1 MLVKRTVNVV
11 AVARAGTGPVDFH
24 FSSRCAK
31 AISRPFKLSMT
42 ITHQLALSPQGR
54 LLLEESCG
62 DGAVALAADEELRAA
77 FAESSARGLLALAAR
92 RGESGAWPAE
102 WMFWREFADSLLT
115 ALAHSPDVA
124 DGQAAP
130 ETAPPS
136 DLFFHLTLR
145 IPAMRGAEYASP
157 EVFAALWREL
167 DAHARA
173 EAKAAGGLKPW
184 LGQINPALHLL
195 GKVTF
200 HLAENK
206 RSPETPFAFMA
217 TYTHR
222 LSAQEKPV
230 HLPLGRALQDYAGA
244 KNQSAL
250 RSLLEPVQQAAERS
264 PWTRELLDS
273 RRIFQPQAWTP
284 AQAHAFLCE
293 VPALEGIGIITRIPN
308 WWKNGR
314 GTRPQ
319 VSVRVGEQRGAGLG
333 VDSLLNFSVE
343 STLGGEKL
351 TAEEWKVLMA
361 ADSGLVLLRGQWVEV
376 DRDKLTSVLDHWQR
390 VEQGAAGEGVSF
402 LEAMRLLAGV
412 RLGADAGD
420 EATAPT
426 ADWSDVVAGGWLRE
440 TLEKLRQPDS
450 AADFDPNANLHATL
464 RPYQAVGVK
473 WLWFLQSL
481 GLGACLA
488 DDMGL
493 GKTIQVIGLL
503 LRLKHGAPVSDP
515 ARTVGP
521 KHAGSETGA
530 PSLLIAPASLLAN
543 WKNELARFAPSL
555 RAGFA
560 HPAESPGGEWRDA
573 KTADQFLAGKDLIL
587 TTYGQAARLDWMAQ
601 REWRLLVLDEAQA
614 IKNPGARQTRAI
626 KRLRARARIA
636 LSGTPVENRLGDLW
650 SLYDFLNPGL
660 LGSAPEFSRY
670 VKNLQ
675 AAEPPN
681 FAPLRQLVRPYIL
694 RRLKTDRSI
703 ISDLPD
709 KTELTAWCS
718 LGKRQA
724 ALYEK
729 SVHELAEKLETTD
742 GIQRRGL
749 VLAFLMRF
757 KQICNHPSHWLGDGA
772 FAADESGKF
781 LRLAELCE
789 EIASRQEKALVF
801 TQFREMTGPLAARLR
816 ELFGRPGLVLH
827 GSTPIKD
834 RQKLVAD
841 FQRDDGPP
849 FFVLSLKAGGT
860 GLNLTAA
867 SHVIH
872 FDRWW
877 NPAVENQAT
886 DRAFRIGQ
894 KKNVLVHKFVCRG
907 TIEERID
914 ALITEKKALADSV
927 LGAEGG
933 AEARLTEMSNDEL
946 LRFVALDL
954 KTASG
959 E

>member
-1 MLVKRTVNVV
+1 M
-11 AVARAGTGPVDFH
+11 AAP
-24 FSSRCAK
+24 
-31 AISRPFKLSMT
+31 
-42 ITHQLALSPQGR
+42 HQLILSPHGR
-54 LLLEESCG
+54 LLLEPSEG
-62 DGAVALAADEELRAA
+62 DGAASA
-77 FAESSARGLLALAAR
+77 FAPDAELTGTFAEGSARGLLALAAR
-92 RGESGAWPAE
+92 RREAGAWPAE
-102 WMFWREFADSLLT
+102 WMFWRDFAD
-115 ALAHSPDVA
+115 AYLAAMAHAPEAA
-124 DGQAAP
+124 DGGVVAEMAAP
-130 ETAPPS
+130 PE
-136 DLFFHLTLR
+136 LFFQLTLR

-157 EVFAALWREL
+157 EVFAALWSEL
-167 DAHARA
+167 DALART

-184 LGQINPALHLL
+184 LRRIHPALHLL

-230 HLPLGRALQDYAGA
+230 HLPLGRALQEYAGA
-244 KNQSAL
+244 KNQAAL

-264 PWTRELLDS
+264 AWTRELLDS

-284 AQAHAFLCE
+284 AHAYAFLRE
-293 VPALEGIGIITRIPN
+293 VPALEASGIITRIPN

-319 VSVRVGEQRGAGLG
+319 VSVRVGGDAKTAGLG
-333 VDSLLNFSVE
+333 VDSMLNFSVE
-343 STLGGEKL
+343 STLGGETL
-351 TAEEWKVLMA
+351 TAAEWKALMS
-361 ADSGLVLLRGQWVEV
+361 ADAGLVSLRGQWVEV
-376 DRDKLTSVLDHWQR
+376 DRKKLTSVLDHWKR
-390 VEQGAAGEGVSF
+390 VQAGAAGEGVSF
-402 LEAMRLLAGV
+402 LEGMRLLSGV
-412 RLGADAGD
+412 KLGGDAAAD
-420 EATAPT
+420 EATAAT
-426 ADWSDVVAGGWLRE
+426 ADWSEVVAGGWLRE
-440 TLEKLRQPDS
+440 TLEQIRQPEG
-450 AADFDPNANLHATL
+450 AADFDPNENLHATL
-464 RPYQAVGVK
+464 RPYQATGVK
-473 WLWFLQSL
+473 WLWLLQSL

-493 GKTIQVIGLL
+493 GKTIQVIALL
-503 LRLKHGAPVSDP
+503 LRLKHGAPSI
-515 ARTVGP
+515 ARHDGV
-521 KHAGSETGA
+521 KGA
-530 PSLLIAPASLLAN
+530 QAEQCSALQSPTLLIAPASLLAN
-543 WKNELARFAPSL
+543 WKIELARFAPTL

-560 HPAESPGGEWRDA
+560 HPAEAPGGEWRDA
-573 KTADQFLAGKDLIL
+573 ETAGAFLAGKDIIL
-587 TTYGQAARLDWMAQ
+587 TTYGQAARLEWMAA

-660 LGSAPEFSRY
+660 LGAAPEFTRY

-729 SVHELAEKLETTD
+729 SVHELAEKLEDAD

-772 FAADESGKF
+772 YAADESGKF
-781 LRLAELCE
+781 LRLSELCE

-801 TQFREMTGPLAARLR
+801 TQFREMTEPLAARLR
-816 ELFGRPGLVLH
+816 ELFARPGLVLD
-827 GSTPIKD
+827 GSTPVKQ
-834 RQKLVAD
+834 RQQLVSD

-867 SHVIH
+867 SHVLH

-877 NPAVENQAT
+877 NPAVEAQAT

-907 TIEERID
+907 TIEERIA
-914 ALITEKKALADSV
+914 ALITEKKVLAESV
-927 LGAEGG
+927 LGPEGG
-933 AEARLTEMSNDEL
+933 AETLLTEMSNDEL